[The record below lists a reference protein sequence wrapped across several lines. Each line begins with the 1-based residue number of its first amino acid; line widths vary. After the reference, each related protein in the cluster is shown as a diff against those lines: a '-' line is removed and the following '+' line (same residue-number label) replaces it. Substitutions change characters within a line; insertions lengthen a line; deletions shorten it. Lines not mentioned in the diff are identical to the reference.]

1 MIEFG
6 QKKVFKEFCPTC
18 GLPIYEG
25 DKGCRKYHFKKAPKR
40 GRFSGRSKSP
50 NKFNDYQ

>member
-6 QKKVFKEFCPTC
+6 KDKEFKEFCPKC
-18 GLPIYEG
+18 GRAIYEG
-25 DKGCRKYHFKKAPKR
+25 DKGCPVYHFKKAPKR
-40 GRFSGRSKSP
+40 GRFSGRSRSP